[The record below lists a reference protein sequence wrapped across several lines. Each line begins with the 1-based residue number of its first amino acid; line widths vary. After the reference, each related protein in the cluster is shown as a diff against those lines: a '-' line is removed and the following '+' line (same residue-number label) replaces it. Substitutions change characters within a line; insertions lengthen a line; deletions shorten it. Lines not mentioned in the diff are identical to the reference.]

1 MLFLQLNGGTELPV
15 IVKADVQGSLESVT
29 QSLNSIESDEVS
41 IKIISSGVG
50 PINET
55 DVSRAESGKAII
67 FGFDVSVPVPIKRQA
82 LRSQVTIKIYDVIY
96 ELIDDAKSML
106 SKLLKPE
113 IVETQ
118 IGRLKIK
125 GVFRTTRD
133 EIICGGSVTKGKAQS
148 GVLAKVIREKQL
160 IAEVKVKSVKRE
172 QAEAK
177 EVFEGE
183 MCGLQLETPKKIQM
197 QENDIVEFFTREEI
211 ARVIE

>member
-1 MLFLQLNGGTELPV
+1 LKSSSSVKSITDSNSMDAFLQLNGGTELPV

-113 IVETQ
+113 IVETE

-125 GVFRTTRD
+125 AFSVLRETRLF
-133 EIICGGSVTKGKAQS
+133 VA
-148 GVLAKVIREKQL
+148 VALLRARLNLAYWQK
-160 IAEVKVKSVKRE
+160 
-172 QAEAK
+172 
-177 EVFEGE
+177 
-183 MCGLQLETPKKIQM
+183 
-197 QENDIVEFFTREEI
+197 
-211 ARVIE
+211 